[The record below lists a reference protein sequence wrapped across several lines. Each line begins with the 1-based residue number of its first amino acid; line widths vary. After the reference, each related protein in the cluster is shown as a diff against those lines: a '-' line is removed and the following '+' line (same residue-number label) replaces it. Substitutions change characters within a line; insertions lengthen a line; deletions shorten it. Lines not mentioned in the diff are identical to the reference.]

1 MKLKELAELTGVPA
15 SSIKFYLRHELLR
28 PGKKLNATTAHYGH
42 EHVERLELI
51 KALRQVIGLSL
62 EQCARLVTAVD
73 ATDTVTTVA
82 LMGAV
87 QTVVQEFLGE
97 SPGRSPSEENRDGD
111 SAGDA
116 VRDHAPTS
124 RDTRLTAD
132 DIVNAMGWLPG
143 TDESMVA
150 LDQELHRMALWG
162 LAPHLDSALV
172 YARAVDAVAAHQLRI
187 AQDRRGLEEW
197 ERMADQGGAPGGES
211 VSRDQ
216 LAMYVALGVY
226 SYSRFLLKLLAVA
239 QGSHA
244 RSGPGDKEG
253 GR

>member
-1 MKLKELAELTGVPA
+1 MKLKDLVEITGVPA
-15 SSIKFYLRHELLR
+15 SSIKFYLRHELLH
-28 PGKKLNATTAHYGH
+28 PGEKLNATTARYGY

-62 EQCARLVTAVD
+62 EQCARVVTAVD
-73 ATDTVTTVA
+73 ATETVTTVA
-82 LMGAV
+82 LMGQV

-97 SPGRSPSEENRDGD
+97 SPGPSSSEEGGVGGTEDG
-111 SAGDA
+111 A
-116 VRDHAPTS
+116 VRADAPLS
-124 RDTRLTAD
+124 QSTRLTAD
-132 DIVNAMGWLPG
+132 DIVDAMGWLSG

-162 LAPHLDSALV
+162 LAPRLDSALV

-187 AQDRRGLEEW
+187 ARDRRGLEEW
-197 ERMADQGGAPGGES
+197 QRMTDRGGTSGDES

-244 RSGPGDKEG
+244 RSSPGEKEG
-253 GR
+253 GH

>member
-1 MKLKELAELTGVPA
+1 MKLKDLVEITGVPA
-15 SSIKFYLRHELLR
+15 SSIKFYLRHDLLH
-28 PGKKLNATTAHYGH
+28 PGEKLNATTARYGY

-62 EQCARLVTAVD
+62 EQCARLVTAVN
-73 ATDTVTTVA
+73 AAETVTTVV
-82 LMGAV
+82 LMGEV

-97 SPGRSPSEENRDGD
+97 SPGPSPSGEDRDAD

-116 VRDHAPTS
+116 VRDHPPTS
-124 RDTRLTAD
+124 QDTRLTAN
-132 DIVNAMGWLPG
+132 DIVNAMGWLSG

-197 ERMADQGGAPGGES
+197 ERMADRGGASGDES

-244 RSGPGDKEG
+244 RSSPADDEG
-253 GR
+253 NR